1 MPAWGGIAGEVA
13 ESPHQASELLNSM
26 HPDVLVVWSPGWGA
40 AWTAHV
46 PPEKRPPVL
55 LVGPLKEGPA
65 APDEWVGSL
74 DNQAELPLRLRLA
87 VLRGRERR
95 RTARRA
101 MVDPLTGLANRR
113 AAIRGLVHAAARVRR
128 SEGAVSL
135 VLIDLDHFKTA
146 SRFRIKRRSMQ
157 ESSASSPEKTSPC
170 SRWTS
175 QPSFSNL

>member
-1 MPAWGGIAGEVA
+1 MKLPFVGKVPGAMPAWGRIAGEVA
-13 ESPHQASELLNSM
+13 ESFHQASELL
-26 HPDVLVVWSPGWGA
+26 VVWSPGRGA
-40 AWTAHV
+40 AWTAQL

-101 MVDPLTGLANRR
+101 MVDPLTHRR
-113 AAIRGLVHAAARVRR
+113 PR
-128 SEGAVSL
+128 
-135 VLIDLDHFKTA
+135 
-146 SRFRIKRRSMQ
+146 
-157 ESSASSPEKTSPC
+157 
-170 SRWTS
+170 
-175 QPSFSNL
+175 